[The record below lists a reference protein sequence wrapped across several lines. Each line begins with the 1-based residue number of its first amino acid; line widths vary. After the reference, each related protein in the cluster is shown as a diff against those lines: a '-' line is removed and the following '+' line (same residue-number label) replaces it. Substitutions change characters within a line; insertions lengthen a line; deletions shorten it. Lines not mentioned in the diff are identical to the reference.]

1 MKYFK
6 VKNGIVIQVICNPRK
21 GFTETNE
28 NVVPGMLFD
37 SGVFTTPEPEPKSI
51 QRQIVDLEN
60 SITERNKREY
70 VKGLKYP
77 TDERFFYSVK
87 KIDKID
93 ADIELLRAEA
103 KAQIAE

>member
-51 QRQIVDLEN
+51 QQQIDDLE
-60 SITERNKREY
+60 SSVAPRNYREF
-70 VKGLKYP
+70 VLGNQ
-77 TDERFFYSVK
+77 YS
-87 KIDKID
+87 IDKINKVD
-93 ADIELLRAEA
+93 ADIELLR
-103 KAQIAE
+103 KGL